1 MFSFWRYSC
10 SCLSFFF
17 LLLLVFFFFFA
28 VCMAAMQELLLLMQ
42 KKSPW
47 LSPSSSWML
56 LLLQSSGKSC
66 LFIFVVCLHWSNC
79 CHSGGCHCCCRDST
93 RFHPCWSSQ
102 LAAHSAAQCQ
112 QIGLRWMPTG
122 LLLKWKKEGPLL
134 NASPLVKMFC
144 FCLSFNRLLLS
155 SQSFCC
161 CDLWAGSDRGGG
173 DCRAGL
179 Y

>member
-1 MFSFWRYSC
+1 MAAQIITVASAGSFVGGGSTGWGC
-10 SCLSFFF
+10 FLSGAIVVAVYLFFF
-17 LLLLVFFFFFA
+17 LLLLVVFLFFFFA

-66 LFIFVVCLHWSNC
+66 LFIFVVCLRWSNC

-112 QIGLRWMPTG
+112 QIGPRWMPTG
-122 LLLKWKKEGPLL
+122 LLLKWKKKDP
-134 NASPLVKMFC
+134 
-144 FCLSFNRLLLS
+144 
-155 SQSFCC
+155 
-161 CDLWAGSDRGGG
+161 
-173 DCRAGL
+173 